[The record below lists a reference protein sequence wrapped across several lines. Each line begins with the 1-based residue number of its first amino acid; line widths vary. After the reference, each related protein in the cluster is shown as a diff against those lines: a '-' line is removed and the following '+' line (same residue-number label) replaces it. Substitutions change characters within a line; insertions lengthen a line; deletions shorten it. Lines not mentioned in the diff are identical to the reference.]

1 MVLEARIRLVKGA
14 DEGSKGASKNIR
26 IELAAKKDDPG
37 DRFGNS
43 STISLANAGIV
54 LQDFETVSSQ
64 AGLAGFDLGIPFE
77 LLTGVLPDNSSS
89 VTLPGD
95 SWTNNSVRASA

>member
-1 MVLEARIRLVKGA
+1 MVLEARIRLLKYA
-14 DEGSKGASKNIR
+14 DESSKGASKTIR
-26 IELAAKKDDPG
+26 VKLATKKDG
-37 DRFGNS
+37 DSFANS
-43 STISLANAGIV
+43 STISLANTGIA

-64 AGLAGFDLGIPFE
+64 AGLAGFDLGVPFE

-95 SWTNNSVRASA
+95 EQLGES

>member
-1 MVLEARIRLVKGA
+1 MVLEARIRLLKGA

-26 IELAAKKDDPG
+26 IELAAKKDDP
-37 DRFGNS
+37 DRLGNS
-43 STISLANAGIV
+43 STISLANTGIL

-64 AGLAGFDLGIPFE
+64 AGLEGFDLGIPFE

-95 SWTNNSVRASA
+95 EQLGES